1 MARIMLIHGAFG
13 NASCWDRV
21 VPGLRHAGHTVEA
34 IDLPGAGSD
43 PTPVADVTL
52 DAYAQKVCEALAAG
66 PAAVLVGHSMGGMV
80 ITEAA
85 ARCPEHV
92 AQLVYVAAFLPA
104 DGQSLLDITH
114 LPEAAG
120 DAVQSNMVVEGE
132 PPVAVMPVAAA
143 RDALHGSCD
152 DEQAAF
158 GIECLGPQPVVPF
171 TQPVQLGGAASAP
184 RPPAYVM
191 CLRDRA
197 VLPALQRRMV
207 EAAGCDPVI
216 ELDTDHCPWASCP
229 QDLSAAL
236 NQIAGRPMVAAGR

>member
-13 NASCWDRV
+13 NASCWDHV
-21 VPGLRHAGHTVEA
+21 VPRLRETGHSVEA
-34 IDLPGAGSD
+34 IDLPGAGAD
-43 PTPVADVTL
+43 PTPVAQVTL
-52 DAYAQKVCEALAAG
+52 DAYAEKVCEALAAG
-66 PAAVLVGHSMGGMV
+66 PPAVLVGHSMGGMV
-80 ITEAA
+80 ITQAT

-120 DAVQSNMVVEGE
+120 DAVQANMVVEGD
-132 PPVAVMPVAAA
+132 PPVAVMPVPGA
-143 RDALHGSCD
+143 RDALFGSCD

-158 GIECLGPQPVVPF
+158 GIERLGPQPVVPF
-171 TQPVQLGGAASAP
+171 TQPIELGDAFAALP
-184 RPPAYVM
+184 RAYVM

-197 VLPALQRRMV
+197 VLPALQRRMI
-207 EAAGCDPVI
+207 EAASCDPVI

-229 QDLSAAL
+229 QELSEAL
-236 NQIAGRPMVAAGR
+236 SQIAGRPIVAAGR